1 MSHMDALSQKL
12 DSTKGESGQPAQVSA
27 SSNEPSR
34 QRAPMSSLAAFVD
47 RMQQPKR
54 WPNEK

>member
-1 MSHMDALSQKL
+1 MDALSQKL

-34 QRAPMSSLAAFVD
+34 QCAPMSSLAAFVD

-54 WPNEK
+54 WSNEK